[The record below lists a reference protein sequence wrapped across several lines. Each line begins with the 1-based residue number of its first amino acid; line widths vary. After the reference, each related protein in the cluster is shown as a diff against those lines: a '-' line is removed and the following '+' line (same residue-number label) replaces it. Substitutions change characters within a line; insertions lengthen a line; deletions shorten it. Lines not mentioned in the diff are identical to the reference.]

1 MGTPPTGPTQP
12 GVPAPPPPAYG
23 APPPA
28 APPPGTPP
36 YGAPPYPAA
45 RRSGPLVAV
54 VVIVVVVVAAAA
66 ALFFFLSSREDT
78 TTETTTPVS
87 PVAPPS
93 PVTPSVAPASPVTPT
108 EPTSDVTLDDL
119 LLPGVGP
126 FQLQG
131 VSADPDSVATFG
143 ATDALVAD
151 YRRSDGVQIVHNL
164 LGFAAQPDASVA
176 RRVFVQ
182 TLKGGFGY
190 VEVDQFRR
198 GSLNATLLVGPDE
211 VLVWTNGPLMA
222 VVEGPFGLT
231 VPFFQALPY

>member
-12 GVPAPPPPAYG
+12 GAPTPPPPAYG
-23 APPPA
+23 APPPG
-28 APPPGTPP
+28 APPP
-36 YGAPPYPAA
+36 YGAPPYPAP

-54 VVIVVVVVAAAA
+54 VVIIVVVVAAAA
-66 ALFFFLSSREDT
+66 AVFFFLSSREET
-78 TTETTTPVS
+78 PPETTTPVS

-93 PVTPSVAPASPVTPT
+93 PVTEPSVAPPSPVTPT
-108 EPTSDVTLDDL
+108 EPTSDLTLDDL
-119 LLPGVGP
+119 LLPSVGP
-126 FQLQG
+126 FSLQG

-143 ATDALVAD
+143 ATDALIAD
-151 YRRSDGVQIVHNL
+151 YRRSDGVQIIHNL

-190 VEVDQFRR
+190 VDVDQFRR
-198 GSLNATLLVGPDE
+198 GSLNATLLEGADE
-211 VLVWTNGPLMA
+211 VLVWTNGALMA

-231 VPFFQALPY
+231 VPFFQTLPY